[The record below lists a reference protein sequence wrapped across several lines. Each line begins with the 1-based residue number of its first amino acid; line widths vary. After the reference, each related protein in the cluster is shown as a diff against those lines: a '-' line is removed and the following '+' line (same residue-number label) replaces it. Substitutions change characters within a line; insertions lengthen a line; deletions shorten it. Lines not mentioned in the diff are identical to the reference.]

1 MWHWKQD
8 KVSSRKQIQIK
19 GVKDNILLLPNNEYR
34 VVLETSSVNFEL
46 KSEAEQDVLIDSFEN
61 FLNSLNT
68 KLQILIRVREVDV
81 DLYVKDILKLKDK
94 EKEKV
99 YQNQIEN
106 YADFIKN
113 LVVRN
118 KILSRKFFLVIPYQ
132 AAEKSKDF
140 RIIKEQLQLLS
151 DIVIKA
157 LEKLGMKARRLET
170 IEILD
175 LFYSFYNPDQIKSQI
190 LTKNTLEKMLEGE
203 NEI

>member
-1 MWHWKQD
+1 MWLWKAD

-19 GVKDNILLLPNNEYR
+19 GVRDNILLLPNHEYR

-81 DLYVKDILKLKDK
+81 DTYVKDILKLKDK

-118 KILSRKFFLVIPYQ
+118 KILSRKFYLVIPYQ
-132 AAEKSKDF
+132 ATEKSKDF

>member
-81 DLYVKDILKLKDK
+81 DAYVKDILKLKDK

-118 KILSRKFFLVIPYQ
+118 KILSRKFFFIIPYQ

-151 DIVIKA
+151 DIVTKA
-157 LEKLGMKARRLET
+157 LERLGMKARRLET

-190 LTKNTLEKMLEGE
+190 LTKNTLEKMLGGE

>member
-1 MWHWKQD
+1 M
-8 KVSSRKQIQIK
+8 
-19 GVKDNILLLPNNEYR
+19 
-34 VVLETSSVNFEL
+34 
-46 KSEAEQDVLIDSFEN
+46 
-61 FLNSLNT
+61 
-68 KLQILIRVREVDV
+68 
-81 DLYVKDILKLKDK
+81 

-132 AAEKSKDF
+132 AEEKSKDF

-175 LFYSFYNPDQIKSQI
+175 LFYSFYNPDQIKSEL
-190 LTKNTLEKMLEGE
+190 LTKNTLEKMLEE
-203 NEI
+203 KYV

>member
-1 MWHWKQD
+1 MWLWKQD

-19 GVKDNILLLPNNEYR
+19 GVRDNILILPNNEYR

-61 FLNSLNT
+61 FLNSLNS

-81 DLYVKDILKLKDK
+81 ETYVKDILKLKTL

-118 KILSRKFFLVIPYQ
+118 KILARKFFLVIPYQ
-132 AAEKSKDF
+132 AEEKSKDF

-175 LFYSFYNPDQIKSQI
+175 LFYSFYNPDQIKSEL
-190 LTKNTLEKMLEGE
+190 LTKNTLEKMLEE
-203 NEI
+203 KYV